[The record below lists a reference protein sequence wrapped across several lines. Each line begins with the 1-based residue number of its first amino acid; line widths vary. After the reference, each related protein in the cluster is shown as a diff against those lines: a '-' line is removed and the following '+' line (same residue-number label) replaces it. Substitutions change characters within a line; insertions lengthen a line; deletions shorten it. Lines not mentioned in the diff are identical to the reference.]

1 MHDLII
7 AAAFIAMLIAPAVVA
22 SFTGNTAEAE
32 A

>member
-1 MHDLII
+1 MHDFII
-7 AAAFIAMLIAPAVVA
+7 ASAFILMLIAPAIVA